1 MANYLSWLE
10 SEEAGDGIRDEFP
23 DVELFRVTTE
33 MTADETVADE
43 DKWLTDMHHFLS
55 TGLHP

>member
-1 MANYLSWLE
+1 MSWLE